1 MNSDKRSPTAPE
13 EEHDILSDQDAEASS
28 PEDSSVCGE
37 EDPGVALEEMV
48 RHQTSGNE

>member
-1 MNSDKRSPTAPE
+1 MSSKKQSPTAE

>member
-1 MNSDKRSPTAPE
+1 MSSIKHSSTAPE
-13 EEHDILSDQDAEASS
+13 EEHDILSDKDAEASS

-48 RHQTSGNE
+48 RHQTSGND

>member
-1 MNSDKRSPTAPE
+1 MSSNKKSSTEQNED
-13 EEHDILSDQDAEASS
+13 HDILSDQDAEASS

>member
-1 MNSDKRSPTAPE
+1 MSSSKKSSSELNED
-13 EEHDILSDQDAEASS
+13 HDILSDQDAEASS

-48 RHQTSGNE
+48 RHQKSGNE